1 VLIVLLVALAVTT
14 VEYVL
19 RVLLIAIATTAA
31 IMTFADARSGIELP
45 TLASP
50 TLDPLG
56 AERPLQK

>member
-56 AERPLQK
+56 AE